1 MTRLMRLALWIG
13 HSGTSAVIAEQFGT
27 AMIPLCSRIRP
38 ALISGI
44 TSGTFGSMRKAE
56 DLSITTAPAL
66 TAAGENFR
74 DVLLPAEN
82 SAMSTPSNDCSVS
95 SSITILSP
103 RKSMVLPAERALASA
118 LSLRAGKARLSL
130 VAMNSAPTAPVTPA
144 MATTGSWLTGLS
156 SLVEHHGL
164 RAIKKPR
171 SFSGGAS
178 VQIMRSF
185 DYARTAPEPPE
196 GALVFVVVLVEIVMA
211 RTYAAELDRG
221 QRVLDGKSLQTGL
234 NGVALSRHKLT
245 HEPPQPFRASRH

>member
-1 MTRLMRLALWIG
+1 MR
-13 HSGTSAVIAEQFGT
+13 
-27 AMIPLCSRIRP
+27 R

-44 TSGTFGSMRKAE
+44 TSGTSGSIRKAE
-56 DLSITTAPAL
+56 ELSTTTAPDL
-66 TAAGENFR
+66 TAIGAYFFEM
-74 DVLLPAEN
+74 LPPAEN
-82 SAMSTPSNDCSVS
+82 SAISTPWKAWGVS
-95 SSITILSP
+95 SSTRIRSP

-118 LSLRAGKARLSL
+118 LSLPTGKLRLSM

-196 GALVFVVVLVEIVMA
+196 GALVFAVRLVVAFMMRSYEGPSGRRQRLLAGKFTPGLLE
-211 RTYAAELDRG
+211 RCERG
-221 QRVLDGKSLQTGL
+221 
-234 NGVALSRHKLT
+234 
-245 HEPPQPFRASRH
+245 

>member
-1 MTRLMRLALWIG
+1 MRLALWIG
-13 HSGTSAVIAEQFGT
+13 HSGTRAVIAEQFGT
-27 AMIPLCSRIRP
+27 AMMPLCSRIRP

-44 TSGTFGSMRKAE
+44 TSGTLGSMRKAE
-56 DLSITTAPAL
+56 ELSITTAPAL
-66 TAAGENFR
+66 MAAGENFR
-74 DVLLPAEN
+74 DVPLPAEN
-82 SAMSTPSNDCSVS
+82 SAISTPSNEFSVS
-95 SSITILSP
+95 SSITIRSP
-103 RKSMVLPAERALASA
+103 RKSMVLPADRALASA
-118 LSLRAGKARLSL
+118 LSLPTGKARLSM

-196 GALVFVVVLVEIVMA
+196 GALVFAVLLVEVVMA
-211 RTYAAELDRG
+211 RTYAEKFDRR
-221 QRVLDGKSLQTGL
+221 QRVLGRKSLQTGL
-234 NGVALSRHKLT
+234 NGVALSRNKLP
-245 HEPPQPFRASRH
+245 HEPPQPF

>member
-1 MTRLMRLALWIG
+1 ARSMRVALWIG
-13 HSGTSAVIAEQFGT
+13 HNGTSAVIAEQFGT
-27 AMIPLCSRIRP
+27 AMMPWCSRIRP

-44 TSGTFGSMRKAE
+44 TSGTFGSMRNAE
-56 DLSITTAPAL
+56 ELSITTAPAL

-74 DVLLPAEN
+74 EVLLPAEN
-82 SAMSTPSNDCSVS
+82 SAMSTPSNEFSVS
-95 SSITILSP
+95 SSITILLP

-118 LSLRAGKARLSL
+118 LSLPTGKLRLSM

-196 GALVFVVVLVEIVMA
+196 GALVFVVVLVEVVMV
-211 RTYAAELDRG
+211 RTYAAGLSCR
-221 QRVLDGKSLQTGL
+221 QRVLASSGLQQTEPGHRRPAAP
-234 NGVALSRHKLT
+234 GGSRIT
-245 HEPPQPFRASRH
+245 